1 MSSSAPITSTCLA
14 RPDAIH
20 ACAVAKPYTKPEQ
33 AAETS
38 IAAAR
43 VLPMAS
49 LTSAA
54 VDGIQ

>member
-1 MSSSAPITSTCLA
+1 MAYA
-14 RPDAIH
+14 
-20 ACAVAKPYTKPEQ
+20 YTNPEQ

-43 VLPMAS
+43 VFPIAS

>member
-1 MSSSAPITSTCLA
+1 MTRACLA
-14 RPDAIH
+14 IPLVTW
-20 ACAVAKPYTKPEQ
+20 ACAEAYPYTNPEH
-33 AAETS
+33 AAATS

-49 LTSAA
+49 LTRAA

>member
-1 MSSSAPITSTCLA
+1 MASPPAMY
-14 RPDAIH
+14 
-20 ACAVAKPYTKPEQ
+20 ACAVANAYTKPEH
-33 AAETS
+33 AAATS
-38 IAAAR
+38 IAAAF